1 MGCPAVMHCHL
12 QSCREAATAPNST
25 KWALKR
31 LLAFPLGFF
40 LPPFLLCQFALML
53 IISNVYFLEG
63 SGLKEFLLG
72 LLLEFWI

>member
-1 MGCPAVMHCHL
+1 MGCPAVRHCHL

-40 LPPFLLCQFALML
+40 PPPAPLFLFCRFALKL
-53 IISNVYFLEG
+53 IISNVFFVG
-63 SGLKEFLLG
+63 GGLLG
-72 LLLEFWI
+72 FFCKAEV